1 MSHASVPL
9 SRPRSDSEESEPQ
22 RTVFGVPT
30 KVWYQADVVTAMAVC
45 DLLARSEWQR
55 HRTLDIERSTHLDS
69 FHAISTLA
77 SPALAYPAEV
87 R

>member
-1 MSHASVPL
+1 
-9 SRPRSDSEESEPQ
+9 
-22 RTVFGVPT
+22 
-30 KVWYQADVVTAMAVC
+30 MAVC